1 MEAVFFVVEY
11 KAMPKVKIWISRLDT
26 EKTAK
31 IMRILFAKKP
41 YIKVFVENSDCIL
54 DCHEVGDDPVSYIV
68 EYLSDKKKFMGKFYS
83 DLVNNEKLERYQ
95 MPICRFGWWDACLL
109 PEGLQELQFNI
120 QRFHNLQAG
129 MLLHEADIDA
139 QNKTGYI
146 MTNTDKTK
154 KRMYESYVGDIVKY
168 KGKSREEAES
178 ILDPFFPDWKN
189 MPNFDLS
196 PKILSPEQVAKSAE
210 RELKFLNDLIGNLQF
225 MSPKMRKKH
234 LDKNLL
240 DALRINGLL
249 KRNGRE
255 WIVNTIGEIPGY
267 TDI

>member
-1 MEAVFFVVEY
+1 
-11 KAMPKVKIWISRLDT
+11 
-26 EKTAK
+26 
-31 IMRILFAKKP
+31 
-41 YIKVFVENSDCIL
+41 
-54 DCHEVGDDPVSYIV
+54 
-68 EYLSDKKKFMGKFYS
+68 
-83 DLVNNEKLERYQ
+83 

-120 QRFHNLQAG
+120 QRFHNLKAG

-139 QNKTGYI
+139 QNKTGYK
-146 MTNTDKTK
+146 MTNTDKAK
-154 KRMYESYVGDIVKY
+154 KRIYESYVSDIVKY

-178 ILDPFFPDWKN
+178 ILDPIFPDWKN

-196 PKILSPEQVAKSAE
+196 PKKLSPEQIAKSAE

-234 LDKNLL
+234 LDKNLI